1 MTISFIEKPTVTGTL
16 GLTVGMALSL
26 TCASNT
32 DISGATKAYKW
43 TNKAT
48 SAVLRYIKS
57 EMKTQKLLNWLYPV
71 VTIVA
76 AENNCQKIVR
86 HSVITVKVREQ
97 FFILVLQRTIKC
109 FKLN

>member
-32 DISGATKAYKW
+32 DIAGATKAYKW

-48 SAVLRYIKS
+48 SAVLR
-57 EMKTQKLLNWLYPV
+57 
-71 VTIVA
+71 
-76 AENNCQKIVR
+76 
-86 HSVITVKVREQ
+86 
-97 FFILVLQRTIKC
+97 
-109 FKLN
+109 